1 MSLSTLSRPLLLL
14 GMLTATTA
22 WAARSDYD
30 CESGSQM
37 RGDFS
42 PRKAEVQFEGE
53 KWSLDRVR
61 DSREARY
68 SSRKAGVTV
77 TMVQRTAVI
86 ERKGH
91 PKESCKLVSQALRP
105 EALGLA
111 PAASAPAS
119 AAVAARPSASAP
131 VATPAAPAAPAAST
145 KAR

>member
-1 MSLSTLSRPLLLL
+1 MSLSTFSRPLLLL

-42 PRKAEVQFEGE
+42 PRKAEVQFDGE

-68 SSRKAGVTV
+68 SSAKAGVTV

-105 EALGLA
+105 EALGMA
-111 PAASAPAS
+111 PPASAPAS
-119 AAVAARPSASAP
+119 AAARAPVSAP
-131 VATPAAPAAPAAST
+131 APTPPVPAAPAAST

>member
-1 MSLSTLSRPLLLL
+1 MSLSTLSRPLLLI
-14 GMLTATTA
+14 GMLSATTA

-30 CESGSQM
+30 CEGGSQM
-37 RGDFS
+37 RGDFA

-68 SSRKAGVTV
+68 RSAKAGVTV

-91 PKESCKLVSQALRP
+91 PKQTCKLVSQALRP

-111 PAASAPAS
+111 PPASAPAS
-119 AAVAARPSASAP
+119 APTSA
-131 VATPAAPAAPAAST
+131 AAPAPMAAPTPAPAASA

>member
-1 MSLSTLSRPLLLL
+1 MSLSTFSRPLLLL
-14 GMLTATTA
+14 GMLTTTA
-22 WAARSDYD
+22 AWASRSDYD
-30 CESGSQM
+30 CEGGSQM
-37 RGDFS
+37 RGDFA

-68 SSRKAGVTV
+68 SSGKAGVTV

-91 PKESCKLVSQALRP
+91 PKQTCKLVSQALRP
-105 EALGLA
+105 ESLGMAA
-111 PAASAPAS
+111 PASAPAS
-119 AAVAARPSASAP
+119 AALPAP
-131 VATPAAPAAPAAST
+131 VPAPAAVPAPAPAAST